1 MKKKKKKLIGFVVVA
16 VLIVALGI
24 WMYLKLQNSSN
35 DSGMIETAAQVM
47 DLRSTVKCTG
57 NIEAVNQKSVYTQI
71 DGTIM
76 EVKVKKGDMVKKGD
90 VIATFDTSDVEF
102 NIKVKEAEAQ
112 KAALESEY
120 ALKDSQTAVNQ
131 RKEQLESGLNTS
143 VDSAQNRIL
152 TAQQS
157 YMDAADAY
165 NLAKEQYDTNQTPG
179 IVSAQ
184 QALNTAQATYNAEY
198 QKWSELPDDVK
209 ESMAAEFHVQEVA
222 LQNAKQSLE
231 KAKEEAKLEVDKK
244 YNAMLEAENA
254 LRDAERDYDASVL
267 GVNQDMEVQMNNL
280 EKNLALATKD
290 AAELELG
297 RLKASLDKYVLY
309 AIEDGCITELKLV
322 AGENIAKN
330 TLAATITNFEKMKV
344 AIKIDEYD
352 VGEVSVGDKAEIYIS
367 SIGKTYT
374 GTITDIARTATVKDN
389 IAYVEAVVE
398 FDADENTRSGLSAEV
413 TAVKSERKGVV
424 VVPAGA
430 VQYDEDHSAYVMTKE
445 ASGEV
450 IRQYVEVGISDGAW
464 TEITEGIHEGDI
476 VLEIPAQSEMAEMAI

>member
-1 MKKKKKKLIGFVVVA
+1 MKKHKKKLIVFVLLAVV
-16 VLIVALGI
+16 IVAAGI
-24 WMYLKLQNSSN
+24 WMNQKVQNLAN
-35 DSGMIETAAQVM
+35 NTGMIETAAQVM
-47 DLRSTVKCTG
+47 DLQTTVKSSG
-57 NIEAVNQKSVYTQI
+57 NIEAVNQKNVYTQI
-71 DGTIM
+71 DGTIT
-76 EVKVKKGDMVKKGD
+76 EVKVKKGDMVRKGD

-143 VDSAQNRIL
+143 VDSAQNKIL
-152 TAQQS
+152 TAQQT
-157 YMDAADAY
+157 YLDAADAY
-165 NLAKEQYDTNQTPG
+165 NLAKEQYDTNQTQG

-198 QKWSELPDDVK
+198 QKWNDLPQDVK
-209 ESMAAEFHVQEVA
+209 NSTAADFHIQEVA

-267 GVNQDMEVQMNNL
+267 GVNQDLEVQLNNL
-280 EKNLALATKD
+280 EKNLALATQD
-290 AAELELG
+290 VAELEIE
-297 RLKASLDKYVLY
+297 RLKASLDKYILY

-322 AGENIAKN
+322 VGENIAKN

-344 AIKIDEYD
+344 AIKIDEYN
-352 VGEVSVGDKAEIYIS
+352 VGEVSVGDEAEIYIN

-398 FDADENTRSGLSAEV
+398 FEADENTRSGLSAEV
-413 TAVKSERKGVV
+413 ITVKSERKGAV
-424 VVPAGA
+424 VVPEGA
-430 VQYDEDHSAYVMTKE
+430 VQYREDHSTYVMKKD
-445 ASGEV
+445 ASGKV
-450 IRQYVEVGISDGAW
+450 IVQDVTVGISDGVW
-464 TEITEGIHEGDI
+464 TEITEGISEGDI
-476 VLEIPAQSEMAEMAI
+476 VLEKAPNAA

>member
-16 VLIVALGI
+16 VLIVVLGI
-24 WMYLKLQNSSN
+24 WIYLKFQALPN
-35 DSGMIETAAQVM
+35 DTGMIETAAQVM
-47 DLRSTVKCTG
+47 DLKATVKCTG

-131 RKEQLESGLNTS
+131 RKEQLENGLNTS
-143 VDSAQNRIL
+143 VDSAQNKIL
-152 TAQQS
+152 TAQQA

-179 IVSAQ
+179 IVTAQ

-209 ESMAAEFHVQEVA
+209 ESTAAEFHVQEVA

-254 LRDAERDYDASVL
+254 LSDAERDYDASVL
-267 GVNQDMEVQMNNL
+267 GVNQDMEVQLNNL

-290 AAELELG
+290 AAELELE

-322 AGENIAKN
+322 AGENITKN

-352 VGEVSVGDKAEIYIS
+352 VGEVSVGDEAEIYIN

-389 IAYVEAVVE
+389 VAYVEAVVE

-413 TAVKSERKGVV
+413 TTVKSERKGAV

-430 VQYDEDHSAYVMTKE
+430 VQYDENHSAYVMTKE

-450 IRQYVEVGISDGAW
+450 ITQYVEVGISDGAW
-464 TEITEGIHEGDI
+464 TEITEGISEGDI
-476 VLEIPAQSEMAEMAI
+476 VLEKASGDEIAEIAL